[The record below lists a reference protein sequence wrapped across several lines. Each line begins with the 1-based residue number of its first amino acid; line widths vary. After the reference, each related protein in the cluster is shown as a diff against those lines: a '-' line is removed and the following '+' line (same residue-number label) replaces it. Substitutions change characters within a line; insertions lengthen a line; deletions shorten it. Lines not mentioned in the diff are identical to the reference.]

1 MTDENQITTAEA
13 QSALESLNKIG
24 NETISSLRPPLW
36 LITMISLLCG
46 IFTFSFAVTEGENH
60 WALGMWLSGISLV
73 LLVLFARYSA
83 RLLGVR
89 GLVFPPAGSGKIFL
103 ALQALF
109 FAVVMFVGREATVSG
124 RPEIRLEGD
133 FPIADLPLAP
143 YIAAVIVSLS
153 VAYLTYKYPTNEWV
167 QQDASK

>member
-1 MTDENQITTAEA
+1 MNNEKQITNAEA
-13 QSALESLNKIG
+13 QSALESLNKIET
-24 NETISSLRPPLW
+24 ETISSLRPPLW
-36 LITMISLLCG
+36 LVTILSLLCG

-60 WALGMWLSGISLV
+60 WALGMWLSGIAVV
-73 LLVLFARYSA
+73 LLVLFTRYSE

-89 GLVFPPAGSGKIFL
+89 VPLLPPSGSGKVFV

-109 FAVVMFVGREATVSG
+109 FTVVMLGGREATLSG
-124 RPEIRLEGD
+124 RPETRVEGA

-143 YIAAVIVSLS
+143 YIAAIIVSLS

-167 QQDASK
+167 PQDDSK

>member
-1 MTDENQITTAEA
+1 MTDENQATIAEA

-36 LITMISLLCG
+36 LITMLSLLCG

-89 GLVFPPAGSGKIFL
+89 GLVFPPSGSGKVFL

-153 VAYLTYKYPTNEWV
+153 VAYLTYKHPTNEWV

>member
-1 MTDENQITTAEA
+1 MSDQNQITTAEA

-46 IFTFSFAVTEGENH
+46 IFTFSFAVAEHENS
-60 WALGMWLSGISLV
+60 WGGGMWLSGISVV
-73 LLVLFARYSA
+73 LLVLLTRYSE

-89 GLVFPPAGSGKIFL
+89 GPLLPPSGSGKVFL

-109 FAVVMFVGREATVSG
+109 FAVVMFVGRGATVAG
-124 RPEIRLEGD
+124 RPETRLEGA

-167 QQDASK
+167 QQGASK

>member
-1 MTDENQITTAEA
+1 MNNEKQITNAEA
-13 QSALESLNKIG
+13 QSALESLNKIET
-24 NETISSLRPPLW
+24 ETISSLRPPLW
-36 LITMISLLCG
+36 LITMLSLLCG

-60 WALGMWLSGISLV
+60 WALGAWLSGIAVV
-73 LLVLFARYSA
+73 LLVLFTRYSE

-89 GLVFPPAGSGKIFL
+89 VPLLPPSGSGKVFV

-109 FAVVMFVGREATVSG
+109 FAVVMLGGREATLSG
-124 RPEIRLEGD
+124 RPETRVEGA

-143 YIAAVIVSLS
+143 YIAAIIVSLS

-167 QQDASK
+167 PQDDSK

>member
-1 MTDENQITTAEA
+1 MTDENQVTTAEA

-46 IFTFSFAVTEGENH
+46 IFTFSFAVSEHEND
-60 WALGMWLSGISLV
+60 WALGMLLSSISVV
-73 LLVLFARYSA
+73 LLVLFWMYSA

-89 GLVFPPAGSGKIFL
+89 APVLPPSGSGKVFL

-167 QQDASK
+167 QQDASR

>member
-89 GLVFPPAGSGKIFL
+89 GLVFPPSGSGKIFL

>member
-36 LITMISLLCG
+36 FITTISLLCG
-46 IFTFSFAVTEGENH
+46 ILTFSFAVSEHENS
-60 WALGMWLSGISLV
+60 WGGGMLLSGISVV
-73 LLVLFARYSA
+73 LLVLFARYSE

-89 GLVFPPAGSGKIFL
+89 GPLLPPSGSGKVFL
-103 ALQALF
+103 LLQTLF
-109 FAVVMFVGREATVSG
+109 FAVVMVVGREATVAG
-124 RPEIRLEGD
+124 RPEIRLEGA

-167 QQDASK
+167 QQDASR

>member
-36 LITMISLLCG
+36 FITITSLLCG
-46 IFTFSFAVTEGENH
+46 ILTFSLAVTEHENS
-60 WALGMWLSGISLV
+60 WGLGVWLSGIAVV
-73 LLVLFARYSA
+73 LLVLFWMYSA

-89 GLVFPPAGSGKIFL
+89 APLLPPSGSGKVFL
-103 ALQALF
+103 LLQTLF
-109 FAVVMFVGREATVSG
+109 FAVVVFVGREATVAG
-124 RPEIRLEGD
+124 RPETRLEGA

-167 QQDASK
+167 QQNASK

>member
-1 MTDENQITTAEA
+1 
-13 QSALESLNKIG
+13 
-24 NETISSLRPPLW
+24 
-36 LITMISLLCG
+36 MISLLCG
-46 IFTFSFAVTEGENH
+46 IFTFSFAVSEHENS
-60 WALGMWLSGISLV
+60 WGGGMLLSGISVV
-73 LLVLFARYSA
+73 LLVLFWMYSA

-89 GLVFPPAGSGKIFL
+89 GPLLPPSGSGKVFL

-124 RPEIRLEGD
+124 RPETRLEGA

-153 VAYLTYKYPTNEWV
+153 VAYLTYKHPTNEWV
-167 QQDASK
+167 QQDASR

>member
-1 MTDENQITTAEA
+1 MTDDNQVTTAEA

-36 LITMISLLCG
+36 LITMLSLLCG
-46 IFTFSFAVTEGENH
+46 IFTFSFAVSEHENS
-60 WALGMWLSGISLV
+60 WGGGMLLSGISVV
-73 LLVLFARYSA
+73 LLVLFARYSE

-89 GLVFPPAGSGKIFL
+89 GPLLPPSGSGKVFL

-124 RPEIRLEGD
+124 RPETRLEGA

-153 VAYLTYKYPTNEWV
+153 VAYLTYKHPTNEWV

>member
-1 MTDENQITTAEA
+1 MNNEKQITNAEA
-13 QSALESLNKIG
+13 QSALESLNKIEK
-24 NETISSLRPPLW
+24 ETISSLRPPLW
-36 LITMISLLCG
+36 LVTILSLLCG
-46 IFTFSFAVTEGENH
+46 IFTFSLAVTEHENS
-60 WALGMWLSGISLV
+60 WALVMWLSAISVV
-73 LLVLFARYSA
+73 LLVLFWMYSA

-89 GLVFPPAGSGKIFL
+89 APVLPPSGSGKIFL

-109 FAVVMFVGREATVSG
+109 YAFVLFVGRGATLWG
-124 RPEIRLEGD
+124 RPETRLEGA

>member
-89 GLVFPPAGSGKIFL
+89 GLVFPPSGSGKVFL

-167 QQDASK
+167 QQGASK

>member
-1 MTDENQITTAEA
+1 M
-13 QSALESLNKIG
+13 
-24 NETISSLRPPLW
+24 SSLRPPLW

-46 IFTFSFAVTEGENH
+46 IFTFSFAVSEHENS
-60 WALGMWLSGISLV
+60 WGGGMLLSGISVV

-89 GLVFPPAGSGKIFL
+89 GLVFPPSGSGKVFL

-124 RPEIRLEGD
+124 RPETRLEGA

-153 VAYLTYKYPTNEWV
+153 VAYLTYKHPTNEWV
-167 QQDASK
+167 QQDASR

>member
-1 MTDENQITTAEA
+1 
-13 QSALESLNKIG
+13 
-24 NETISSLRPPLW
+24 
-36 LITMISLLCG
+36 LLCG
-46 IFTFSFAVTEGENH
+46 IFTFSFAVSEHENS
-60 WALGMWLSGISLV
+60 WGGGMLLSGISVV
-73 LLVLFARYSA
+73 LLVLFWMYSE

-89 GLVFPPAGSGKIFL
+89 APVLPPSGSGKAFF

-109 FAVVMFVGREATVSG
+109 FAVVMFVGREATVAG
-124 RPEIRLEGD
+124 RPETRLEGA

-167 QQDASK
+167 QQNASK

>member
-46 IFTFSFAVTEGENH
+46 IFTFSLAVAEHENS
-60 WALGMWLSGISLV
+60 WGGGMLLSGIAVV
-73 LLVLFARYSA
+73 LLVLFWMYSA
-83 RLLGVR
+83 QLLGVR
-89 GLVFPPAGSGKIFL
+89 APLLPPSGSGKVFM

-109 FAVVMFVGREATVSG
+109 FAVVMFVGRGATVAG
-124 RPEIRLEGD
+124 RPETRLEGA

-167 QQDASK
+167 QQGASK

>member
-36 LITMISLLCG
+36 LITMLSLLCG
-46 IFTFSFAVTEGENH
+46 IFTFSFAVSEQENS
-60 WALGMWLSGISLV
+60 WGGGMWLSGILV
-73 LLVLFARYSA
+73 FGLLLLWMYSA

-89 GLVFPPAGSGKIFL
+89 APVLPPSGSGKVFM

-109 FAVVMFVGREATVSG
+109 FAVVMLVGRGATVSG

>member
-1 MTDENQITTAEA
+1 MTDENQVTTAEA

-60 WALGMWLSGISLV
+60 WALGMWLSGIAVV
-73 LLVLFARYSA
+73 LLVLFWMYSE

-89 GLVFPPAGSGKIFL
+89 APLLPPSGSGKVFM

-109 FAVVMFVGREATVSG
+109 FAVVMFAGREATVYG
-124 RPEIRLEGD
+124 RPEIRLEGA
-133 FPIADLPLAP
+133 FPIADLPPAP
-143 YIAAVIVSLS
+143 YVAAIIVGLS
-153 VAYLTYKYPTNEWV
+153 TAYLTYKYPTNEWV
-167 QQDASK
+167 QKGVSK

>member
-1 MTDENQITTAEA
+1 MTDENQATIAEA

-36 LITMISLLCG
+36 LITMLSLLCG

-73 LLVLFARYSA
+73 LLLLFWMYSA

-89 GLVFPPAGSGKIFL
+89 APVLPPSGSGKVFV

-109 FAVVMFVGREATVSG
+109 FTVVMFGGREATLSG
-124 RPEIRLEGD
+124 RPETRVEGA

-143 YIAAVIVSLS
+143 YIAAIIVSLS

-167 QQDASK
+167 PQDDSK

>member
-36 LITMISLLCG
+36 LITMLSLLCG
-46 IFTFSFAVTEGENH
+46 IFTFSFAVSEHENS
-60 WALGMWLSGISLV
+60 WGGGMLLSGISVV
-73 LLVLFARYSA
+73 LLVLFARYSE

-89 GLVFPPAGSGKIFL
+89 GPLLPPSGSGKVFL
-103 ALQALF
+103 LLQTLF

-124 RPEIRLEGD
+124 RPETRLEGA

-153 VAYLTYKYPTNEWV
+153 VAYLTYKHPTNEWV
-167 QQDASK
+167 QQDASR

>member
-1 MTDENQITTAEA
+1 MTDDNQVTIAEA

-36 LITMISLLCG
+36 LITMLSLLCG

-89 GLVFPPAGSGKIFL
+89 GLVFPPSGSGKVFL

-167 QQDASK
+167 QQDASR

>member
-46 IFTFSFAVTEGENH
+46 ILTFSLAVAEHENL
-60 WALGMWLSGISLV
+60 WGLGVWLSGIAVV
-73 LLVLFARYSA
+73 LLVLFWMYSA

-89 GLVFPPAGSGKIFL
+89 APLLPPSGSGKVFL
-103 ALQALF
+103 LLQTLF

-124 RPEIRLEGD
+124 RPETRLEGA
-133 FPIADLPLAP
+133 FPIADLPWAP

>member
-1 MTDENQITTAEA
+1 MTDENQATIAEA

-36 LITMISLLCG
+36 LITMLSLLCG
-46 IFTFSFAVTEGENH
+46 IFTFSFAVSEHENS
-60 WALGMWLSGISLV
+60 WGGGMLLSGISVV
-73 LLVLFARYSA
+73 LLVLFWIYSA

-89 GLVFPPAGSGKIFL
+89 TPLLPPSGSGKFFM
-103 ALQALF
+103 ALQTLF
-109 FAVVMFVGREATVSG
+109 FAVVMVVGREATVAG
-124 RPEIRLEGD
+124 RPETRLEGD

-153 VAYLTYKYPTNEWV
+153 IAYVTYKYPTNEWV
-167 QQDASK
+167 QQGASK

>member
-89 GLVFPPAGSGKIFL
+89 GLVFPPSGSGKIFL

-153 VAYLTYKYPTNEWV
+153 VAYLTYKHPTNEWV

>member
-36 LITMISLLCG
+36 LITMLSLLCG

-89 GLVFPPAGSGKIFL
+89 GLVFPPSGSGKVFL
-103 ALQALF
+103 ALQTLF
-109 FAVVMFVGREATVSG
+109 FAVVVFVGREATLWGS
-124 RPEIRLEGD
+124 PETRLEGD
-133 FPIADLPLAP
+133 FPSADLPLAP